1 MLTKQTGASVVVT
14 TTASS
19 VQVNLTNTDGSPVRK
34 VRVAVDLHPALIAI
48 TTSSN
53 LSGAGM
59 LIPAGTAEHFTLEGS
74 DHIHIVRYGAD
85 NGIASITPVA

>member
-1 MLTKQTGASVVVT
+1 MLSKQTGASVVVT

-19 VQVNLTNTDGSPVRK
+19 VIVTVTNTDGSPVRK
-34 VRVAVDLHPALIAI
+34 VRVANATAPALISI

-53 LSGAGM
+53 LSGVGILM
-59 LIPAGTAEHFTLEGS
+59 PIDHVEHFTLEGS
-74 DHIHIVRYGAD
+74 DHIHIVRSGSN

>member
-1 MLTKQTGASVVVT
+1 MLSKQTGASVVVA

-19 VQVNLTNTDGSPVRK
+19 VQVNVTNTDGSTVRK
-34 VRVAVDLHPALIAI
+34 VRVAVDTAPALIAI

-59 LIPAGTAEHFTLEGS
+59 LMPAGTVEHFSLEGTG
-74 DHIHIVRYGAD
+74 HVHIVRSGST

>member
-1 MLTKQTGASVVVT
+1 MLSKQTGASVVVT

-19 VQVNLTNTDGSPVRK
+19 VQVNVTNTDGSAVRK
-34 VRVAVDLHPALIAI
+34 VRIAVDTAPALIAI

-53 LSGAGM
+53 LSGAGI

-74 DHIHIVRYGAD
+74 NHVHIVRSGST

>member
-1 MLTKQTGASVVVT
+1 MLSKQTGASVVVT

-19 VQVNLTNTDGSPVRK
+19 VQVNVTNYDGSPVRK
-34 VRVAVDLHPALIAI
+34 VRVANDTAPALIAI

-53 LSGAGM
+53 LSGAGI
-59 LIPAGTAEHFTLEGS
+59 LVPAGTAEHFSLEGS
-74 DHIHIVRYGAD
+74 NHIHIVRSGST

>member
-1 MLTKQTGASVVVT
+1 MLSKQTGASVVVT

-19 VQVNLTNTDGSPVRK
+19 VIVNVSNTDGSAVRK
-34 VRVAVDLHPALIAI
+34 VRVANDTAPALISI

-53 LSGAGM
+53 LSGAGI
-59 LIPAGTAEHFTLEGS
+59 LIPAGTVEHFSLEGNTQ
-74 DHIHIVRYGAD
+74 IYIVRSGST